1 TRNCAAPD
9 SPMNGSGKFLKS
21 EASQKNCFC
30 PRKMFRPVL
39 PNTPPKTGVL
49 AGQNDCPRKVLGVRG
64 LLVPGHVVVPLATT
78 SARTPFAVIEK
89 GGPLWIVTT
98 LLSWKPPMT

>member
-1 TRNCAAPD
+1 
-9 SPMNGSGKFLKS
+9 MNGSGKFLKS

-30 PRKMFRPVL
+30 PRKMLRPVL
-39 PNTPPKTGVL
+39 PNFGPVGSLAKTGVL
-49 AGQNDCPRKVLGVRG
+49 AGQKERPRKVFGV
-64 LLVPGHVVVPLATT
+64 PPAGHVVVPLGTT